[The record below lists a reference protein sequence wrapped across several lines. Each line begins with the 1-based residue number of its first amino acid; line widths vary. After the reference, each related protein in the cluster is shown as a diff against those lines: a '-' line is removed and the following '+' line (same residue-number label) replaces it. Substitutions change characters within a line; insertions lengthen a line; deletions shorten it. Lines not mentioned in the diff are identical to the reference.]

1 MNNFTDRQK
10 DFLHAAIDIVS
21 RQGFSKLTIRNVAA
35 AVGVSEPAVYRHFP
49 NKLALLTAMLDDL
62 QGAILPHFRAL
73 REGTD
78 QPRQTFGGFIRG
90 LFEEFKLRP
99 AYAPFIFSEEIFHN
113 EPQLREKLQRVLG
126 GNIAVLTES
135 FEALQIEK
143 SCRTD
148 IEAQQ
153 MALLTLAS
161 IRLAVSRWHIS
172 GGKVRLKDL
181 ANQLIDTLSTLFEL
195 GSSSGTDELQTGIH
209 R

>member
-21 RQGFSKLTIRNVAA
+21 RQGFSKLTIRNVSA

-49 NKLALLTAMLDDL
+49 NKLALLTAMLEDL
-62 QGAILPHFRAL
+62 QGAILPHFRTL
-73 REGTD
+73 REGAD
-78 QPRQTFGGFIRG
+78 QPRETFSNFICG

-153 MALLTLAS
+153 MALITLAS

-181 ANQLIDTLSTLFEL
+181 ANQLINTLSTLFEL
-195 GSSSGTDELQTGIH
+195 GSESGTKEVQTGI
-209 R
+209 RR

>member
-62 QGAILPHFRAL
+62 QGAILPHFREL

-78 QPRQTFGGFIRG
+78 QPRKTFDGFIRG

-113 EPQLREKLQRVLG
+113 EAQLREKLQRVLG
-126 GNIAVLTES
+126 ENISVLTES
-135 FEALQIEK
+135 FEALQIDK

-153 MALLTLAS
+153 MALITLAS

-195 GSSSGTDELQTGIH
+195 APGSESAGERPG
-209 R
+209 

>member
-10 DFLHAAIDIVS
+10 DFLNAAIDIVS
-21 RQGFSKLTIRNVAA
+21 RQGFSKLTIRNVSA

-49 NKLALLTAMLDDL
+49 NKLALLTAMLEDL
-62 QGAILPHFRAL
+62 QGAILPHFRTL
-73 REGTD
+73 REGAD
-78 QPRQTFGGFIRG
+78 QPRETFSNFIRG

-113 EPQLREKLQRVLG
+113 EPQLREKLQQVLG

-135 FEALQIEK
+135 FEALQIDK

-148 IEAQQ
+148 IVAQQ
-153 MALLTLAS
+153 MALITLAS

-181 ANQLIDTLSTLFEL
+181 ANQLIATLSTLFEL
-195 GSSSGTDELQTGIH
+195 GTGSELPEAI

>member
-1 MNNFTDRQK
+1 
-10 DFLHAAIDIVS
+10 
-21 RQGFSKLTIRNVAA
+21 
-35 AVGVSEPAVYRHFP
+35 
-49 NKLALLTAMLDDL
+49 
-62 QGAILPHFRAL
+62 
-73 REGTD
+73 
-78 QPRQTFGGFIRG
+78 FIRG

-113 EPQLREKLQRVLG
+113 EPQLREKLQQVLG

-135 FEALQIEK
+135 FEALQIDK

-148 IEAQQ
+148 IVAQQ
-153 MALLTLAS
+153 MALITLAS

-181 ANQLIDTLSTLFEL
+181 ANQLIATLSTLFEL
-195 GSSSGTDELQTGIH
+195 GTGSELPEAI